1 MKLPLF
7 LSKLKNIIYTDF
19 LKLVI
24 SVLSSIWL
32 LIEMGSFSVPWVE
45 KWARGNGWLFLG
57 CLGLALL
64 WGLAQFIRQR
74 TDERQRTD
82 VLSVSHQLAKNDI
95 LIEIRVDDIFNIEG
109 AFVIST
115 NTTFDTEI
123 SKDLISEDSLQGQ
136 FTVKYYHKKVEYL
149 DHDLEEQLKNQKF
162 TLMEDS
168 RKGKKKRYELG
179 TVVKLKPENQVTY
192 LVAVADMNEHGVA
205 TGSFKKMIE
214 CLGKLWHYIGE
225 QGELGHLVVPVL
237 GTGRARI
244 NVPREDMIREIIK
257 SFISACSEKRF
268 SEKLT
273 IVISESDYRKYKIDL
288 EELGNYLRHHCKYT
302 VLKNK
307 EDTGDG
313 EAIP

>member
-1 MKLPLF
+1 MRFFFKCSLYFSKTYWKYNWKNVVRKFFQTYGFFWLILEPLSCF
-7 LSKLKNIIYTDF
+7 APQTTDLS
-19 LKLVI
+19 
-24 SVLSSIWL
+24 
-32 LIEMGSFSVPWVE
+32 
-45 KWARGNGWLFLG
+45 RGNWILFSLYVVA
-57 CLGLALL
+57 ALL
-64 WGLAQFIRQR
+64 CAIGRCSPTSLVSCRLNGR
-74 TDERQRTD
+74 D
-82 VLSVSHQLAKNDI
+82 VS
-95 LIEIRVDDIFNIEG
+95 IEIRVDDIFNMEG

-123 SKDLISEDSLQGQ
+123 SNDLISEDSLQGR
-136 FTVKYYHKKVEYL
+136 FTLKYYRKKMEYL
-149 DHDLEEQLKNQKF
+149 DHVLEEQLKNQKF
-162 TLMEDS
+162 TLMEDN
-168 RKGKKKRYELG
+168 RKGKKKRYDPG
-179 TVVKLKPENQVTY
+179 TVVKLHLENQVTY

-205 TGSFKKMIE
+205 TGSFEKIIE

-225 QGELGHLVVPVL
+225 QGALGHLVVPVL

-257 SFISACSEKRF
+257 SFITACSEKKF

-273 IVISESDYRKYKIDL
+273 IVISEGDYREYKIDL

-307 EDTGDG
+307 ADTGEG